1 MVRGPTCLDEL
12 HLTATALV
20 PEIKLYLAEDPIIFW
35 ARLEADAKT
44 TIPAPFWASAWA
56 GGQALARY
64 LLDHP
69 ESVAGKRVL
78 DFGSGSGL
86 AAIAAARAGAT
97 AVTAN
102 DIASDAIMAIAANA
116 ATNGVD
122 VELLGGDLLRQRVDA
137 FDVVLAGDALYAPS
151 LAADLMQFLQVQVSR
166 GSRVL
171 LGDPGRGHL
180 PQHLHLL
187 ATYPIVDSMYGDAE
201 IEHASVYLLQA
212 SRPSRVAMRSSLSAR
227 T

>member
-1 MVRGPTCLDEL
+1 VEGIDQVMAHGSACLDEL

-44 TIPAPFWASAWA
+44 TGPAPFWASAWA

-69 ESVAGKRVL
+69 ESVGGQRVL
-78 DFGSGSGL
+78 DLGSGSGL
-86 AAIAAARAGAT
+86 AAIAAARAGAAT
-97 AVTAN
+97 VTAN
-102 DIASDAIMAIAANA
+102 DIDPRAIAAIAANA
-116 ATNGVD
+116 QVNGVD
-122 VELLGGDLLRQRVDA
+122 VQLLGRDLLRRQVDA
-137 FDVVLAGDALYAPS
+137 FDVVVAGDALYAPN
-151 LAADLMQFLQVQVSR
+151 LATDLVRFLRVQASR

-180 PQHLHLL
+180 PYQDLCPL
-187 ATYPIVDSMYGDAE
+187 ATYPIVDSVYGDAE
-201 IEHASVYLLQA
+201 IERASVYRLFQA
-212 SRPSRVAMRSSLSAR
+212 L
-227 T
+227 